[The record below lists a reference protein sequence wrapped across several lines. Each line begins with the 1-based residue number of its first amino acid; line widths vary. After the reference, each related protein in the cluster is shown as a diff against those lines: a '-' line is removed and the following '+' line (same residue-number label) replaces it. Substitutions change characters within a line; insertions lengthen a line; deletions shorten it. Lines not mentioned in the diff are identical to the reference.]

1 MAVAHAADS
10 YGLEVATDP
19 EPGRAPAGA
28 LAELVADGTQVARRL
43 AALPVQR
50 LVRIPA
56 GAVDLVADLDRYG
69 D

>member
-10 YGLEVATDP
+10 YGIEVATDP
-19 EPGRAPAGA
+19 GPGHTGAGA
-28 LAELVADGTQVARRL
+28 LADLVADGTQVARRL

-50 LVRIPA
+50 VVRIPA

>member
-10 YGLEVATDP
+10 YGLEVAT
-19 EPGRAPAGA
+19 EPDAGRAGPGS

-43 AALPVQR
+43 AALPVPR
-50 LVRIPA
+50 VVRIPA